1 MLLYCAM
8 RDDGPDWYPRSPRF
22 PDPLVRAVDATRCD
36 PALRDIHPLFP
47 ASIDVAVIG
56 RSGELVCSA
65 VLPAGAKAPSVAN
78 TAWFTQATREDRI
91 VVGEPAWGRTDQRKM
106 DFHHCPSDP

>member
-1 MLLYCAM
+1 M

-78 TAWFTQATREDRI
+78 TAWFTQAMREDRI